1 MTIVPGTRLGRYE
14 IRAKIG
20 EGGMGEVHLARDTKL
35 NRDVAIKVLPAA
47 FSADVDRLRRFEQ
60 EAQAASALN
69 HPNILSVYDFGE
81 HDGAPYVVSEL
92 LEGET
97 LRARLGGH
105 ASRGSQSSSSNHTQ
119 FFVPLAQSKAID
131 YGLQIAHGLAAA
143 HAKGIVHRDLKPEN
157 LFITND
163 GRVKILDFGLAKLTG
178 MSDGTQS
185 QTEVPTL
192 PVDTDPGVVMGTVG
206 YISPEQLRGRPAD
219 NRSDIFSFGAI
230 LYEMLSG
237 TRAFHGESRAETMS
251 AILRE
256 DPPDLAETNKAV
268 SPALDRLVNHCLE
281 KNPDERFHSARDL
294 AFALESLSGSTG
306 GVSQTSAISAFAL
319 RSMKRRE
326 QMAWITAG
334 VFLLGL
340 LTVWMWAMYL
350 PRTPKETRATYVA
363 LLRQEKTELPTA
375 TNPGLAIAPDG
386 RRLVM
391 VAVSEGNPRLW
402 LYSFD
407 SPKWQA
413 LPRTEGASFPF
424 WSPDSRSIGF
434 FAQGKLRK
442 IEVASGLPTTL
453 CDAPQG
459 FGGTWSS
466 DGVIVF
472 APNQLGTGLHRVS
485 DGGGVATPVT
495 TIDTKRQELGH
506 NFPYF
511 LPDGRHFVYLALNA
525 QPENRGICVGSLD
538 QGETRRLVRADSNV
552 AYAPP
557 GYLLFARAR
566 KLMAQP
572 FDPKRLEVTG
582 DPFTVAEQ
590 IRYLFSRYA
599 DLSVSASG
607 VLAYASGN
615 DLGHQLI
622 WYDRGGR
629 QLGTVGA
636 LGEYRHL
643 DLSRDDKR
651 VLLERFDPQVETADD
666 WVLDLLRDMPD
677 RLTSDP
683 SNDSSPL
690 WSPDGTRFIFA
701 AAREGGPASL
711 YQKAAS
717 GPDQEQLLLKPGTDS
732 KWPSDWSRDGR
743 FIIYVQLSQKTQYDL
758 WILPTFGDRQP
769 RPYLASE
776 FSEFNGRV
784 SPDGRWM
791 SYTSNEDGS
800 NQVFVQSF
808 PEPGRKVQISK
819 GGGSHARWRNDGKE
833 LFYLAADNK
842 LMAVAVKESSG
853 FEAGPPTTLFEMSGL
868 DRNFFRYP
876 YAVAADGQ
884 RFLLL
889 KPVEEAASRPLT
901 IVQNWTA
908 MLKR

>member
-1 MTIVPGTRLGRYE
+1 MTLAAGTQLGRYE
-14 IRAKIG
+14 IRSKIG
-20 EGGMGEVHLARDTKL
+20 AGGMGEVYLARDTKL

-81 HDGAPYVVSEL
+81 HDGAPYFVSEL
-92 LEGET
+92 LEGKT
-97 LRARLGGH
+97 LRECLGAH
-105 ASRGSQSSSSNHTQ
+105 ASPGSQTGSPDGRSSNVRLPQ
-119 FFVPLAQSKAID
+119 RKVID
-131 YGLQIAHGLAAA
+131 YALQISHGLAAA
-143 HAKGIVHRDLKPEN
+143 HAKGILHRDLKPDN
-157 LFITND
+157 LFITDD

-178 MSDGTQS
+178 TSDDTQS
-185 QTEVPTL
+185 QTEVPTRR
-192 PVDTDPGVVMGTVG
+192 VDTDSGLMMGSIG
-206 YISPEQLRGRPAD
+206 YMSPEQLRGRPAD
-219 NRSDIFSFGAI
+219 HRSDIFSFGAV

-237 TRAFHGESRAETMS
+237 ERAFRRESKADTMS
-251 AILRE
+251 AILKE
-256 DPPDLAETNKAV
+256 DPPDLSENI
-268 SPALDRLVNHCLE
+268 SPALERIVHHCLE
-281 KNPDERFHSARDL
+281 KNPEERFHSARDL
-294 AFALESLSGSTG
+294 AFALESLTGSTG
-306 GVSQTSAISAFAL
+306 VSTRKTAISGFAL

-326 QMAWITAG
+326 QLAWIAAS
-334 VFLLGL
+334 VLFLGL
-340 LTVWMWAMYL
+340 LAVLVLAIPYFSRA
-350 PRTPKETRATYVA
+350 PAETRATYLS
-363 LLRQEKTELPTA
+363 LLPPEKTDLPTA
-375 TNPGLAIAPDG
+375 TNPGLALAPDG
-386 RRLVM
+386 RRLVT

-413 LPRTEGASFPF
+413 LPRTEGAAFPF
-424 WSPDSRSIGF
+424 WSVDSRFIGF
-434 FAQGKLRK
+434 FAQGKLKK
-442 IEVASGLPTTL
+442 IEIAGGLPTTL

-459 FGGTWSS
+459 FGGAWSR

-495 TIDTKRQELGH
+495 AIDTSRQELGH

-538 QGETRRLVRADSNV
+538 PGETRRLVRADSNV

-572 FDPKRLEVTG
+572 FDPRRLEVTG
-582 DPFTVAEQ
+582 DPFTIADQV
-590 IRYLFSRYA
+590 RYWFSRYA
-599 DLSVSASG
+599 DLSVSANG
-607 VLAYASGN
+607 VLTYASGS
-615 DLGHQLI
+615 DLSHQLI
-622 WYDRGGR
+622 WYDRAGR
-629 QLGTVGA
+629 QLATVGA

-643 DLSRDDKR
+643 DLSHDDKR
-651 VLLERFDPQVETADD
+651 VLLERFDPRVETADD
-666 WVLDLLRDMPD
+666 WVLDLLREIPD

-711 YQKAAS
+711 YQKGAS
-717 GPDQEQLLLKPGTDS
+717 GAEKEELLLKPGIDS

-743 FIIYVQLSQKTQYDL
+743 FIVYVQLSQKTQYDL
-758 WILPTFGDRQP
+758 WLLPTFGDRQP
-769 RPYLASE
+769 HPFLASE

-791 SYTSNEDGS
+791 AYTSNEDG
-800 NQVFVQSF
+800 NNEVFVQSF
-808 PEPGRKVQISK
+808 PEPGRKVQVSK
-819 GGGSHARWRNDGKE
+819 GGGSHARWRSDGKE
-833 LFYLAADNK
+833 LFYLAANNK
-842 LMAVAVKESSG
+842 LMAVAVKEGSG
-853 FEAGPPTTLFEMSGL
+853 FEAGPPAALFEVSGL

-889 KPVEEAASRPLT
+889 KPVEDAASRPLT